1 MSSPS
6 DYKQKIYQ
14 AANTAGRAA
23 SSAKQFVSGA
33 AKAFKNSNNDASSNA
48 AVKVNQF
55 ASSGSSGSGSSGSG
69 SSGIVSDDGEYK
81 MYTREKLDQLYGNL
95 QKRGN
100 SFMNTNFLS
109 LGEGPIEHIIMMFQ
123 LYIALIAALSRLIE
137 NAASRGMSFIFGN
150 ETLINLFSI
159 FLENALNIIVNRKV
173 ADMSLDD
180 LHKSL
185 EQNKPK
191 LQQMSA
197 LLINEVATLAE
208 GLSSVCLRIATDWV
222 TNVLPGLLQSSA
234 IAGSSAAEA
243 GLNAATMGA
252 FGEVVEIFSSA
263 AATVAG
269 IMKIIKGLAGN
280 FENFSEAYNKV
291 SNSYDQITKLKD
303 LFSKSPSDITAGL
316 RDVAASATA
325 AVIPQAAQDIANRA
339 VDALTNIGNNPYL
352 NASAPSTTFDNIV
365 NSGLNKGVSYLQNVG
380 TGLKGIKNKIINN
393 VYQPPNP
400 ATAIKGGNRRR
411 KNNKSIRN
419 KKHYKKYMYHLRR
432 KTAKKELDLLKGI
445 HNFKSMISL

>member
-33 AKAFKNSNNDASSNA
+33 ANA
-48 AVKVNQF
+48 AVKVPQF
-55 ASSGSSGSGSSGSG
+55 ASSGSSG
-69 SSGIVSDDGEYK
+69 IVSSDGEYK
-81 MYTREKLDQLYGNL
+81 MYTRDKLDQLYGNP

-159 FLENALNIIVNRKV
+159 FLENALNLIVNRKV

-185 EQNKPK
+185 ELNKPK

-208 GLSSVCLRIATDWV
+208 GLSSVCSRIATDWA

-234 IAGSSAAEA
+234 IAASSAAEA

-252 FGEVVEIFSSA
+252 FGEVIEIFSSA

-269 IMKIIKGLAGN
+269 IMKIIKGLASN

-291 SNSYDQITKLKD
+291 SNAYNQIVKLKD
-303 LFSKSPSDITAGL
+303 IFSQSPSDIAAGL
-316 RDVAASATA
+316 RDAAASATT
-325 AVIPQAAQDIANRA
+325 AVIPQAAQNIANRA
-339 VDALTNIGNNPYL
+339 VDALTSIGNPYL
-352 NASAPSTTFDNIV
+352 NVSSPSTTFDNIV
-365 NSGLNKGVSYLQNVG
+365 NTGVNKGVSYLQSVG

-445 HNFKSMISL
+445 RDFKSMISL

>member
-6 DYKQKIYQ
+6 DYYKQKIYQ

-33 AKAFKNSNNDASSNA
+33 ANAFNNPNNSSSNP
-48 AVKVNQF
+48 AVKVNRF
-55 ASSGSSGSGSSGSG
+55 ASSGSSDST
-69 SSGIVSDDGEYK
+69 GIVSDGEYK
-81 MYTREKLDQLYGNL
+81 MYTRDKLNQLYGNP
-95 QKRGN
+95 QNRGN
-100 SFMNTNFLS
+100 SFMNTNFFS
-109 LGEGPIEHIIMMFQ
+109 LGKGPIEHIIMMFQ
-123 LYIALIAALSRLIE
+123 LYIALIAALSRLID
-137 NAASRGMSFIFGN
+137 NAASRGMSLLFGN

-173 ADMSLDD
+173 SDMSLDD
-180 LHKSL
+180 LQKSL

-197 LLINEVATLAE
+197 LLIDAISTLAV
-208 GLSSVCLRIATDWV
+208 GLSSVCSKIATDWV
-222 TNVLPGLLQSSA
+222 TNFLPGIAKSA
-234 IAGSSAAEA
+234 SMGIVEGVGAGIPP
-243 GLNAATMGA
+243 L
-252 FGEVVEIFSSA
+252 GEVTEIFSA
-263 AATVAG
+263 AAAVVGAA
-269 IMKIIKGLAGN
+269 MKIINALASN
-280 FENFSEAYNKV
+280 VENFSEAFTTVKKA
-291 SNSYDQITKLKD
+291 YDQIINLIE
-303 LFSKSPSDITAGL
+303 LFSKSPSEIATGL
-316 RDVAASATA
+316 RDAASSATA

-339 VDALTNIGNNPYL
+339 VDALTNIGINPYL

-365 NSGLNKGVSYLQNVG
+365 NTGVNKGVSYLQNVG
-380 TGLKGIKNKIINN
+380 TGLKGVKNKIINN

-445 HNFKSMISL
+445 RDFKSMLLF

>member
-33 AKAFKNSNNDASSNA
+33 AKAFKNPNPNNDASSNA

-55 ASSGSSGSGSSGSG
+55 ASSGSSGSG

-234 IAGSSAAEA
+234 IAASSATEA

-252 FGEVVEIFSSA
+252 FGEVIEIFSSA

-269 IMKIIKGLAGN
+269 IMKIIKGLGSN

-291 SNSYDQITKLKD
+291 SNSYNQITKLKD
-303 LFSKSPSDITAGL
+303 IFSQSPSDIAAGL
-316 RDVAASATA
+316 RDTAASATA

-339 VDALTNIGNNPYL
+339 VDALTNIGNPYL

-365 NSGLNKGVSYLQNVG
+365 NTGLNKGVSYLQNVG

-445 HNFKSMISL
+445 RDFKSMISL

>member
-6 DYKQKIYQ
+6 DYYKQKIYQ

-33 AKAFKNSNNDASSNA
+33 ANAFNNPNNASSNA
-48 AVKVNQF
+48 AVKVNRF
-55 ASSGSSGSGSSGSG
+55 ASSGSSSSG
-69 SSGIVSDDGEYK
+69 SSGIVSDGEYK
-81 MYTREKLDQLYGNL
+81 MYTRENLDQLYGNP

-159 FLENALNIIVNRKV
+159 FLENALNLIVNRKV

-234 IAGSSAAEA
+234 IAASSAAEA

-252 FGEVVEIFSSA
+252 FGEVIEIFSSA

-269 IMKIIKGLAGN
+269 IMKIIKGLASN

-291 SNSYDQITKLKD
+291 SNAYNQIIKLKD
-303 LFSKSPSDITAGL
+303 IFSQSPSDIAAGL

-339 VDALTNIGNNPYL
+339 VDALTNIGNPYL

-365 NSGLNKGVSYLQNVG
+365 NSGVNKGVSYLQNVG
-380 TGLKGIKNKIINN
+380 TGLKGMKNKIINN

-400 ATAIKGGNRRR
+400 ATAIKGGNRKR

-445 HNFKSMISL
+445 RDFKSMISL

>member
-33 AKAFKNSNNDASSNA
+33 AKAFNNPNNDASSNA

-55 ASSGSSGSGSSGSG
+55 ASSGSSGSSGSG
-69 SSGIVSDDGEYK
+69 GIVSDGEYK

-159 FLENALNIIVNRKV
+159 FLENALNLIVNRKV

-208 GLSSVCLRIATDWV
+208 GLSSVCLKIATDWV

-234 IAGSSAAEA
+234 IAASSATEA

-252 FGEVVEIFSSA
+252 FGEVIEIFSSA

-269 IMKIIKGLAGN
+269 IMKIIKGLGSN

-291 SNSYDQITKLKD
+291 SNSYDQIIKLKD
-303 LFSKSPSDITAGL
+303 LFSKSPSEITAGL

-339 VDALTNIGNNPYL
+339 VDALTNIGNPYL

-400 ATAIKGGNRRR
+400 ATAIKGGNRKR
-411 KNNKSIRN
+411 KNNKSIKN
-419 KKHYKKYMYHLRR
+419 KKHYKKYMFHLRR

-445 HNFKSMISL
+445 RDFKSMISL

>member
-55 ASSGSSGSGSSGSG
+55 ASSGSSGSSGSG
-69 SSGIVSDDGEYK
+69 GIVSDGEYK

-208 GLSSVCLRIATDWV
+208 GLSSVCLKIATDWV

-234 IAGSSAAEA
+234 IAASSATEA

-252 FGEVVEIFSSA
+252 FGEVIEIFSSA

-269 IMKIIKGLAGN
+269 IMKIIKGLASN

-291 SNSYDQITKLKD
+291 SNAYNQIIKLKD
-303 LFSKSPSDITAGL
+303 IFSQSPSDIAAGL

-339 VDALTNIGNNPYL
+339 VDALTNIGNPYL

-445 HNFKSMISL
+445 RDFKSMIRL

>member
-33 AKAFKNSNNDASSNA
+33 AKAFNNPNNDASSNA

-55 ASSGSSGSGSSGSG
+55 ASSGSSGSSGSG
-69 SSGIVSDDGEYK
+69 GIVSDGEYK

-208 GLSSVCLRIATDWV
+208 GLSSVCLKIATDWV

-234 IAGSSAAEA
+234 IAASSATEA

-252 FGEVVEIFSSA
+252 FGEVIEIFSSA

-269 IMKIIKGLAGN
+269 IMKIIKGLGSN

-291 SNSYDQITKLKD
+291 SNSYDQIIKLKD
-303 LFSKSPSDITAGL
+303 LFSKSPSEITAGL

-445 HNFKSMISL
+445 RDFKSMIRL

>member
-208 GLSSVCLRIATDWV
+208 GLSSVCLKIATDWV

-269 IMKIIKGLAGN
+269 IMKIIKGLGSN

-339 VDALTNIGNNPYL
+339 VDALTNIGNPYL

-445 HNFKSMISL
+445 RDFKSMIRL